1 VTVLWL
7 IFGAVVLV
15 LLALDLG
22 VFHRK
27 NREVSTREALIWT
40 GVWITVGLSFSVA
53 IYFVYENNWFGATI
67 PDDPEH
73 VLSDGARAMLMY
85 LTGYVLE
92 KSLSIDNIFVI
103 AMVFEAFN
111 IEQRYQHRVLYWGIL
126 GAIVMR
132 AGMVIGGAW
141 LLTRF
146 TWLFY
151 PFGAYL
157 VFTGVRMLFHKK
169 DDKAPHDRRLVTWVR
184 HWIPVAEGDHHGH
197 FLVRRDGHRMLS
209 ILFLVLV
216 VVELTDVV
224 FAVDS
229 VPAILA
235 ITTDPFLVLTSNIF
249 AILGL
254 RSLYFVLANMMARF
268 KYLSYSLAL
277 ILVLIGS
284 KMVLHHVWKV
294 PTLLSLGGI
303 LALLPCPTARREPLV
318 NSVRNRNRGVPH
330 GLCRSLRARN
340 PSERRQHGHR
350 RRTRDRAGV
359 APRDPRD
366 LHTAD
371 LWPRSLLNV
380 CVHTNGQQPP
390 GRVHHAVH
398 TRRWGRDRIQLLRL
412 GRAVVDGARDGG
424 VLVRFLRGRTVL
436 AQRTDWRHTRVDDH
450 HHGRHFIDLPMGHLD
465 LGFRGSHSDIATS
478 GHRHVRRS

>member
-7 IFGAVVLV
+7 IFGAIVLV

-22 VFHRK
+22 VFHR
-27 NREVSTREALIWT
+27 EDHVVTTREALAWT
-40 GVWITVGLSFSVA
+40 GVWITVGVSFSIAV
-53 IYFVYENNWFGATI
+53 YFIYENNWFGAAV
-67 PDDPEH
+67 PEDPAQ
-73 VLSDGARAMLMY
+73 VVTGGGQAVLMY

-103 AMVFEAFN
+103 AMVFDAFGV
-111 IEQRYQHRVLYWGIL
+111 EQRYQHRVLYWGIL
-126 GAIVMR
+126 GAIFMR

-184 HWIPVAEGDHHGH
+184 HWIPVAEGDHEGH
-197 FLVRRDGHRMLS
+197 FFVRRDGRRMVS

-268 KYLSYSLAL
+268 RYLSYSLAL
-277 ILVLIGS
+277 ILVLIGG
-284 KMVLHHVWKV
+284 KMALHHVWKV

-303 LALLPCPTARREPLV
+303 LMLLAL
-318 NSVRNRNRGVPH
+318 GI
-330 GLCRSLRARN
+330 GLSLA
-340 PSERRQHGHR
+340 
-350 RRTRDRAGV
+350 RTRQPRA
-359 APRDPRD
+359 
-366 LHTAD
+366 T
-371 LWPRSLLNV
+371 
-380 CVHTNGQQPP
+380 
-390 GRVHHAVH
+390 
-398 TRRWGRDRIQLLRL
+398 
-412 GRAVVDGARDGG
+412 
-424 VLVRFLRGRTVL
+424 
-436 AQRTDWRHTRVDDH
+436 
-450 HHGRHFIDLPMGHLD
+450 
-465 LGFRGSHSDIATS
+465 
-478 GHRHVRRS
+478 